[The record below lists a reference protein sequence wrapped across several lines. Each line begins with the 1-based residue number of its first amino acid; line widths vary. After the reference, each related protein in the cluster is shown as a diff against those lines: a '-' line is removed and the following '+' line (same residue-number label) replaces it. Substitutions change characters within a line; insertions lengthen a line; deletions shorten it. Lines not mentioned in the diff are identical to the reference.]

1 MQGHSTDNF
10 QPAEKFRFFFL
21 KEYVLSED
29 VVSIDCNKDFSWFC
43 NSQFWCSLR
52 NKQSIIIIIMIII
65 ILINNYNYSPKSRWL
80 VVDIIRVTI
89 FQVSPKFYHGYEIK
103 TTNLNATF
111 WGIRKDWNG
120 CIKTKRKKHATTG
133 RTERPNLCLLYQSQW
148 PFKFHPP
155 CFVVQEFK
163 EKYWYLK
170 LLLPF

>member
-1 MQGHSTDNF
+1 M
-10 QPAEKFRFFFL
+10 
-21 KEYVLSED
+21 SED

-111 WGIRKDWNG
+111 WGIRKTGMDALKPKERNTQQRGELSVLIYASYIRVSGLSNSTLLVLWFRNS
-120 CIKTKRKKHATTG
+120 KKNTG
-133 RTERPNLCLLYQSQW
+133 I
-148 PFKFHPP
+148 
-155 CFVVQEFK
+155 
-163 EKYWYLK
+163 
-170 LLLPF
+170 